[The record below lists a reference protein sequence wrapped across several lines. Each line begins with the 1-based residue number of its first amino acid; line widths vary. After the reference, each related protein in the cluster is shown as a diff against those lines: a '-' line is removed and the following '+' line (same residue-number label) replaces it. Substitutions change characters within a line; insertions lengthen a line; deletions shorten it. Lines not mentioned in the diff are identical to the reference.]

1 MAGVSRPG
9 AEPEERIAGAG
20 ITRRQ
25 AFFAV
30 ALLFGVTFLNYID
43 RYVIAAVGPLLQ
55 KDFNLDDTQLGFIGS
70 MFVLAYMV
78 ASPFTGVL
86 GDRWPRRYLVAGGV
100 LLWSLATILSGLAGT
115 YHHLLLSRSL
125 IGIGEAGF
133 GVVAPTLISD
143 LFSREARGRM
153 LAFLYVA
160 IPVGSALGFLLGGYV
175 GAHHGWRA
183 AFFLAGAP
191 GIVLGLLALR
201 MREPA
206 RGAGDGVSAGQ
217 EHKVEWKAARA
228 LLGNRSFVYTTL
240 GLAAMTFALGGMAY
254 WMPTFFSRERGLP
267 LDTANAY
274 FGGITV
280 AAGLVGTFLGG
291 WLGDWLHRRTDKA
304 YLLVSGVG
312 MLLGVPAAYVGLTAT
327 DPAVYLPALFVTE
340 VMVFLNTGP
349 ANAVLVSVVLP
360 EIRATAIAFSIFA
373 FHLLGD
379 VPSPILIGQVSDF
392 TGSLEKAL
400 LLSTAAM
407 AVSGGLY
414 LLGARSLGCDLAL
427 VRKTVHA
434 REAAARPQAQAPG
447 LRPKSTWSFVTLRG
461 SALQAARAAPACARL
476 TARLTNA
483 SFGKAPSASMAATAR
498 KSGGVALREPR
509 MSSSF
514 STKGLVV

>member
-1 MAGVSRPG
+1 MTKVEAGG
-9 AEPEERIAGAG
+9 ATPG
-20 ITRRQ
+20 ITRGQ
-25 AFFAV
+25 ASFAV
-30 ALLFGVTFLNYID
+30 ALLFGVNFLNYID

-55 KDFNLDDTQLGFIGS
+55 KDFGLDDTQLGFIGS
-70 MFVLAYMV
+70 MFVVAYMV

-86 GDRWPRRYLVAGGV
+86 GDRWPRRFLVGAGV
-100 LLWSLATILSGLAGT
+100 LLWSLATILSALSGS
-115 YHHLLLSRSL
+115 YHHLLLARSL
-125 IGIGEAGF
+125 IGVGEAGF

-143 LFSREARGRM
+143 LFSREARGRV
-153 LAFLYVA
+153 LAFFYVA

-175 GAHHGWRA
+175 GQHYGWRA

-191 GIVLGLLALR
+191 GIVLGLLAFR
-201 MREPA
+201 MREPP
-206 RGAGDGVSAGQ
+206 RGAGDGVSVGQ
-217 EHKVEWKAARA
+217 EHRFEWKAARA
-228 LLGNRSFVYTTL
+228 LLTNQSFVYTTL

-267 LDTANAY
+267 LDQANAY

-291 WLGDWLHRRTDKA
+291 WLGDWLLKRTDKA

-327 DPAVYLPALFVTE
+327 DQTVYLSALFVAE

-379 VPSPILIGQVSDF
+379 VPSPILIGRVSDW

-400 LLSTAAM
+400 LLSTVAM
-407 AVSGGLY
+407 AASGVLY
-414 LLGARSLGCDLAL
+414 LVGARSLGRDLAL
-427 VRKTVHA
+427 VRRTVQD
-434 REAAARPQAQAPG
+434 RETEKIRP
-447 LRPKSTWSFVTLRG
+447 
-461 SALQAARAAPACARL
+461 
-476 TARLTNA
+476 
-483 SFGKAPSASMAATAR
+483 
-498 KSGGVALREPR
+498 
-509 MSSSF
+509 
-514 STKGLVV
+514 